1 MIARTAALAI
11 LCGVA
16 ACGTED
22 PAAPG
27 VERPAFDHVFPKEID
42 VFGVSIRGTASTPD
56 GKMLHAANVMA
67 EYLDNDADGEP
78 DNPRVIEV
86 LRKEKATLIM
96 TLDFSELEGL
106 SFDDL
111 PTDRQ
116 FQDLNASE
124 TLPDGR
130 ESGEF
135 DATLEE
141 VLHLITFVG
150 FQGAY
155 PDVFGERPGTEL
167 AKAMDVAR
175 GGQFLEI
182 PDQYPESAWYSYDD
196 PTCDYACMASE
207 YIYWALTTKLGA
219 QDFPGRLRQIE
230 HEWRLD
236 TAQKLAER
244 DALISALLAD
254 PQYRLPTVLPTGN
267 YAGGPIRFKGE
278 DPAAA
283 LSSAISRIDVAK
295 TRLMTTNGV
304 EYDFRLMAQTV
315 NGGVPLDSLSI
326 EFADGRRVTL
336 HRDYRRFDDGRE
348 HEGGLVTEP
357 GFDSAIWSYINIGL
371 PNLDAYAGN
380 RFTLHTDING
390 EPTSVMVSF
399 DSDNPTLAIPD
410 FPVILSPEPG
420 STISPELVL
429 TVEPGGF
436 DNFVFLGLVP
446 ETEIEGVDF
455 LEEVTTRIAA
465 GGDQSESLALK
476 PGRWGG
482 DIAAGGSVSGISDG
496 IEWSVSVSA
505 ATEIDYI
512 VEMP

>member
-135 DATLEE
+135 DAT
-141 VLHLITFVG
+141 
-150 FQGAY
+150 
-155 PDVFGERPGTEL
+155 
-167 AKAMDVAR
+167 
-175 GGQFLEI
+175 
-182 PDQYPESAWYSYDD
+182 DD

-219 QDFPGRLRQIE
+219 QDFPGRLQQIE

-315 NGGVPLDSLSI
+315 DGGVPLDSLSI
-326 EFADGRRVTL
+326 EFAAGRRVTL

-380 RFTLHTDING
+380 HFTLHTDING

-420 STISPELVL
+420 RTISPELVL

-436 DNFVFLGLVP
+436 DNFVFPGLIP

-455 LEEVTTRIAA
+455 LEEATTRIAA
-465 GGDQSESLALK
+465 GGAKSESLALK